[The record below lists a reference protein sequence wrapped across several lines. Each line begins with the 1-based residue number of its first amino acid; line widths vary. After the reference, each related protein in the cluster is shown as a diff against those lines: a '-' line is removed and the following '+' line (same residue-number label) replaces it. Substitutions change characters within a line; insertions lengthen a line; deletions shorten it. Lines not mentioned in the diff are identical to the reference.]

1 LADSKDES
9 GYEAFFDVAKRS
21 LMAQAFLLTGDVE
34 DSRDLVQEVLFR
46 AWRQWPRISQYED
59 PHGWARRVLHNMTTD
74 RWRRERGRRLV
85 ELRPDS
91 VVAPMPEVGHLDVVE
106 ALHRLSQNQQRALVL
121 HDVVGLSVVE
131 IAAELNAP
139 AGTIR
144 SWLSRG
150 RLALAAD
157 LGLLPTSRQ
166 DEAQ

>member
-1 LADSKDES
+1 
-9 GYEAFFDVAKRS
+9 
-21 LMAQAFLLTGDVE
+21 
-34 DSRDLVQEVLFR
+34 
-46 AWRQWPRISQYED
+46 
-59 PHGWARRVLHNMTTD
+59 
-74 RWRRERGRRLV
+74 
-85 ELRPDS
+85 
-91 VVAPMPEVGHLDVVE
+91 MPEVGHLDVVE